1 MIIQQWTTWQKYIFV
16 CWKLRVWL
24 KSKTSIFLMLK
35 VHFKSTFQ
43 YFAIFC
49 RWINC
54 VEFSS
59 IEFVKGKVG
68 RCVCNQKYFAV
79 EFNLGIYWPPTRI
92 CVEGVGA
99 DIYETHLALRAPRFW
114 VEFATQKR
122 DLTVNW
128 NPQKRSLMIQQFCSI
143 FASWEWP
150 MFDLKTLPQS
160 QDSNCLKRQGGKNLE
175 NKSAIE
181 FCCKLSKCMLLHSLG
196 ICKYNDFVWSQI
208 CENQWSMAWTDNNMN
223 VQIWLEKSSNG
234 HFLEI

>member
-99 DIYETHLALRAPRFW
+99 DIYETHLGLWAPRFW
-114 VEFATQKR
+114 VEFATQK
-122 DLTVNW
+122 
-128 NPQKRSLMIQQFCSI
+128 KRSHCKLKPTK
-143 FASWEWP
+143 EE
-150 MFDLKTLPQS
+150 FDDPAVLLHICQLRVA
-160 QDSNCLKRQGGKNLE
+160 NVWLE
-175 NKSAIE
+175 NSSSKSR
-181 FCCKLSKCMLLHSLG
+181 L
-196 ICKYNDFVWSQI
+196 
-208 CENQWSMAWTDNNMN
+208 
-223 VQIWLEKSSNG
+223 KSSKKARWEEFG
-234 HFLEI
+234 EQKCHRVLLQIIKVHVAA

>member
-1 MIIQQWTTWQKYIFV
+1 M
-16 CWKLRVWL
+16 
-24 KSKTSIFLMLK
+24 SIFCNILPLNK
-35 VHFKSTFQ
+35 LCWIFLNRVCEGKSRSMCLQPKILCSRIQSWHILATNQ
-43 YFAIFC
+43 ILCGWNWSWYIWDPSC
-49 RWINC
+49 L
-54 VEFSS
+54 ESS
-59 IEFVKGKVG
+59 QI
-68 RCVCNQKYFAV
+68 
-79 EFNLGIYWPPTRI
+79 LGRI
-92 CVEGVGA
+92 CN
-99 DIYETHLALRAPRFW
+99 TKNW
-114 VEFATQKR
+114 
-122 DLTVNW
+122 NW

-234 HFLEI
+234 HFL